1 MAEATRRRRAPRNSL
16 SREAIVDA
24 AVAVLDEG
32 GPARLTMRSLAERL
46 GVGPMALYTY
56 FDSKDELLDAA
67 RDHIL
72 AGLSS
77 HREAAHREAARH
89 EASTAEADDEP
100 GWVQRLRSA
109 GLALYRLLVAHP
121 ALIHLFATRPLAG
134 HEAAEATEQHLRVLR
149 EAGFDRADAARAHLA
164 LLQHALGAA
173 TWEVQLNRGLDARG
187 RQRRQEALAAMPAEQ
202 YPTLV
207 DLAPELVE
215 GTAGEQQFR
224 YGLDVVLAGL
234 QKRLHSTNAEQSRRP
249 GA

>member
-1 MAEATRRRRAPRNSL
+1 MATSTRRPRAPRNSL

-24 AVAVLDEG
+24 AVAVLDAG

-72 AGLSS
+72 GGLS
-77 HREAAHREAARH
+77 AHRDAGASDAAT
-89 EASTAEADDEP
+89 ADAATAETEAVSSDDDPRP
-100 GWVQRLRSA
+100 GWVRRLRSV
-109 GLALYRLLVAHP
+109 GLELYRLLVAHP

-134 HEAAEATEQHLRVLR
+134 DEAAEATEEHLRVLR
-149 EAGFDRADAARAHLA
+149 EAGFDRAAAARAHLT
-164 LLQHALGAA
+164 LLHHALGAA
-173 TWEVQLNRGLDARG
+173 TWEVRLNRGRDEQS
-187 RQRRQEALAAMPAEQ
+187 RQRRRAALAAMPAEH

-215 GTAGEQQFR
+215 GTAGEQQFV
-224 YGLDVVLAGL
+224 YGQEVILAGL
-234 QKRLHSTNAEQSRRP
+234 KGRLAKTSE
-249 GA
+249 